1 MAIAIKKELVQ
12 TTYASLVEGYAR
24 QRRPGL
30 MLTCGEA
37 DCTQEYLVYYG
48 PAMEEAEVRD
58 LLGEEIKRG
67 HPAHT
72 AIIAF
77 NEPVPRATQ
86 HREVRWNP
94 ATQEWFCIRCGRTSD
109 HTFEDDA
116 RQELE
121 NFECE

>member
-1 MAIAIKKELVQ
+1 MATAIKKELAQ

-24 QRRPGL
+24 QRRPGFI
-30 MLTCGEA
+30 LTCGES

-48 PAMEEAEVRD
+48 PEMEEAEVRD
-58 LLGEEIKRG
+58 LLGEQITRG
-67 HPAHT
+67 HPAHI

-86 HREVRWNP
+86 HREVSWNP
-94 ATQEWFCIRCGRTSD
+94 ATQEWFCMRCGRTSD

-121 NFECE
+121 NFKCE